1 MCLWILQ
8 NEMSVFNYRRNNLS
22 RSTCCIMC
30 LGKLCQLSLYLPS
43 YLYSIKVPSFSIKLR
58 WPLTFPNVPEHCFGK
73 IKLTVSQTKHT
84 NSEDSFERIEALG
97 TSELWE
103 NEQYSSSPS
112 PFIAKL
118 FQIEDDCKQK
128 IAQIFIFESISTA
141 LFAIFGLLHK
151 LAMKV

>member
-1 MCLWILQ
+1 MCLWILK
-8 NEMSVFNYRRNNLS
+8 NEMLVFNYRRNNLS
-22 RSTCCIMC
+22 RSTCCIVC

-103 NEQYSSSPS
+103 NEQYSSFFSFS
-112 PFIAKL
+112 IYCQTFSNWGWLHAK
-118 FQIEDDCKQK
+118 DCTNLHLWKYRYC
-128 IAQIFIFESISTA
+128 
-141 LFAIFGLLHK
+141 AICNFCTFCSN
-151 LAMKV
+151 